1 MKSIL
6 TTAGLIALAAVCNA
20 VMDTLDHHLV
30 TSYFATWGDW
40 WAGGIAYSSTDWYW
54 YKPFAHDAWHFF
66 KQVMILCFLFA
77 VAKHKPSI
85 QYLLSK
91 WVWYHWKERYAI
103 LITKYK
109 YIVNIAELFIY
120 WGVWAGTH
128 KLFYQ
133 GLLV

>member
-6 TTAGLIALAAVCNA
+6 TTAGLIFLAAICNA
-20 VMDTLDHHLV
+20 IMDTIDHHFV

-66 KQVMILCFLFA
+66 KQVMVLCFLCA
-77 VAKHKPSI
+77 VVKYH
-85 QYLLSK
+85 QRLWFCLMGYK
-91 WVWYHWKERYAI
+91 WFPFSTKKRKVR
-103 LITKYK
+103 LI
-109 YIVNIAELFIY
+109 ISLAELFIY

-133 GLLV
+133 GVLV

>member
-40 WAGGIAYSSTDWYW
+40 WAGGIAYSSTDWYIW
-54 YKPFAHDAWHFF
+54 KPFAHDAWHFF
-66 KQVMILCFLFA
+66 KQVMVLCFIIAA
-77 VAKHKPSI
+77 VRHKQNICVSI
-85 QYLLSK
+85 DLIWYSNAGNKK
-91 WVWYHWKERYAI
+91 WKRF
-103 LITKYK
+103 LIHF
-109 YIVNIAELFIY
+109 AELFIY
-120 WGVWAGTH
+120 WGIWAGTH